1 MRDPP
6 RHDTA
11 ETIANVRAA
20 GVGVKMIT
28 GDHINIA
35 RKTAEQIKVCV
46 CVRTRARVCVCV

>member
-46 CVRTRARVCVCV
+46 CVCVRTRVCVCV